1 MGPIYSL
8 PDLLDMLRRR
18 AVVILVIAVL
28 GSLVS
33 LFLAARQQHLYES
46 SEVIQVAQPKI
57 ADDLAK
63 STVEGSTA
71 RRMQLIEQRLM
82 ARSTVLEIVDTLG
95 LYADLPDLKPSE
107 LVSLVRE
114 NVSITGVAAV
124 REGFA
129 DDGTIAVLTIT
140 ARMPSPEEAQA
151 VAAEFRSR
159 TIELSVNSRIEQ
171 ARETLNFFAAKETAL
186 AKELGEL
193 DDEIA
198 SYRTENDVA
207 QPGALEIRQSEIA
220 SLNEALLDIAREQ
233 IQIRRAADQAMA
245 NERPA
250 TAQRMLEEFEQQLAT
265 LTAQSDL
272 LTRRKAEIE
281 ASLETSPEV
290 ERQLAAYDRRLQQL
304 QGELDT
310 TRARRNEAEI
320 GFRLETSRQSERLTV
335 LEPAA
340 LPDYPV
346 TGGRK
351 RKALLGGAV
360 SVMVALMVAFLLE
373 LRKPVLR
380 SAIQMKRE
388 TGLMPVVTIPE
399 MKAPGAKRQ
408 SGKKRRS

>member
-33 LFLAARQQHLYES
+33 LFLAARQQHFYES

-151 VAAEFRSR
+151 VAAEFGRR

-186 AKELGEL
+186 AKELAEL

-250 TAQRMLEEFEQQLAT
+250 TAQRMLEEFEEQLAT

-399 MKAPGAKRQ
+399 IKAPGAKRR
-408 SGKKRRS
+408 SGNKGRS

>member
-33 LFLAARQQHLYES
+33 LFLAARQQHFYES

-151 VAAEFRSR
+151 VAAEFGRR

-186 AKELGEL
+186 AKELAEL

-250 TAQRMLEEFEQQLAT
+250 TAQRMLEEFEEQLAT

-399 MKAPGAKRQ
+399 MKAPGAKRR
-408 SGKKRRS
+408 SGNKGRS

>member
-18 AVVILVIAVL
+18 ALVILAIAVL

-33 LFLAARQQHLYES
+33 LFLAARQQHFYES
-46 SEVIQVAQPKI
+46 SEVIQVAQPTI

-82 ARSTVLEIVDTLG
+82 ARSSVLEIVEAFD
-95 LYADLPDLKPSE
+95 LYGDMPDLRPSD
-107 LVSLVRE
+107 LVTLVRE

-140 ARMPSPEEAQA
+140 ARMPSPEQAQA
-151 VAAEFRSR
+151 VAAEFGRR
-159 TIELSVNSRIEQ
+159 TIELSVSTRIEQ
-171 ARETLNFFAAKETAL
+171 ARETLNFFTAKETAV
-186 AKELGEL
+186 AKELAAL

-198 SYRTENDVA
+198 SYRTEHDVA
-207 QPGALEIRQSEIA
+207 QPGALEIRQGEIA
-220 SLNEALLDIAREQ
+220 TLNEALLDIDREQ
-233 IQIRRAADQAMA
+233 IQIRRAADQAMS

-250 TAQRMLEEFEQQLAT
+250 TAQRMLEEFEEQLAT
-265 LTAQSDL
+265 LTAQRDL

-304 QGELDT
+304 QSELET

-320 GFRLETSRQSERLTV
+320 GFRLETARQSERLTV

-351 RKALLGGAV
+351 RTALLGAAA
-360 SVMVALMVAFLLE
+360 SLLAALVIAFLLE

-380 SAIQMKRE
+380 SVAQMKRE

-399 MKAPGAKRQ
+399 MKSSGGKWR
-408 SGKKRRS
+408 SGKGRRS